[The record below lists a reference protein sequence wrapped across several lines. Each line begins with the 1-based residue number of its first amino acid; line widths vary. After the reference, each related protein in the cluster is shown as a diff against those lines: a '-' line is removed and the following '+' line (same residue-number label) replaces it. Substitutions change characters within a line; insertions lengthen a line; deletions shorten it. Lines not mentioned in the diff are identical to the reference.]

1 MQVACIVCGDTN
13 SEPDSGTM
21 ALAMQGSISSSHP
34 EWAEGGTF
42 KNLRSREEREE
53 EFFCKLTDEV
63 TPRLGFR
70 V

>member
-1 MQVACIVCGDTN
+1 
-13 SEPDSGTM
+13 M
-21 ALAMQGSISSSHP
+21 ALAMQGTIGSSHP

-63 TPRLGFR
+63 TLTNT
-70 V
+70 

>member
-1 MQVACIVCGDTN
+1 MCGDTN